1 MILRLQFGGLNHGP
15 AANLNL
21 TWVTKLRA
29 VFGRFPPESGLL
41 MLSMRLVD
49 FDPQRMPQLT
59 AALSR

>member
-1 MILRLQFGGLNHGP
+1 LNHGP